1 MGVKGNFW
9 PAQKLS
15 ILACALQLACSM
27 LTAAN
32 ILVFNVSFPRCRFFL
47 NWCIHGGCNLKSFV
61 QCPSVDESV
70 RSVWCC
76 ICSVSPSCHLVSRP
90 PPPAG
95 RNLHIS
101 PVSPAPDFPNSIFT
115 FVTLCKWYS
124 ARQYLAAL
132 SILPISSKLAFPYYF
147 CQVDGAGYF
156 HLHHKMKEQQRRGT
170 RDGEWGGVWERFSFQ
185 FLWKFTCILGEGL
198 RVGWFRGS
206 QMIEKEGN

>member
-1 MGVKGNFW
+1 MW
-9 PAQKLS
+9 IAASL
-15 ILACALQLACSM
+15 

-32 ILVFNVSFPRCRFFL
+32 ILVFNVSFPMCSFF
-47 NWCIHGGCNLKSFV
+47 NGCIHEALGFNLNLKGFV

-124 ARQYLAAL
+124 PRQYLAAL
-132 SILPISSKLAFPYYF
+132 SILPISSGGISISFLSSGRRRIFWW
-147 CQVDGAGYF
+147 
-156 HLHHKMKEQQRRGT
+156 LHHKMKEQRRRG
-170 RDGEWGGVWERFSFQ
+170 GGGPGWSLPKKYNACLNVLFSHPYCGK
-185 FLWKFTCILGEGL
+185 W
-198 RVGWFRGS
+198 
-206 QMIEKEGN
+206 